1 MKNIV
6 NLHTLT
12 QSAMEELQHAYLEC
26 AQKPVEGH
34 ILSAIVSVRMVH
46 DIITGPEF
54 SCADIDPEEFCCA
67 V

>member
-1 MKNIV
+1 MNNV
-6 NLHTLT
+6 VDLHKLT
-12 QSAMEELQHAYLEC
+12 HSAMEELQYAFQEC
-26 AQKPVEGH
+26 TQKQIDGR

-46 DIITGPEF
+46 DILIAPEF